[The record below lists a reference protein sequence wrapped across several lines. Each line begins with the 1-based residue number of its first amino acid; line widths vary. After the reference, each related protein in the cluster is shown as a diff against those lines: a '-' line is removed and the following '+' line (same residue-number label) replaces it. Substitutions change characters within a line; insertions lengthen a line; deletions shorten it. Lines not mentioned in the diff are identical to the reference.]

1 MSNPYYVWYHNK
13 DKNLKAETLDDFNSL
28 LTAERGDYQEY
39 TATPLEQQLTT
50 FSINDG
56 DQLLGSGD
64 DEGDLFTLTESS
76 SQTEDEIGYEN
87 ESLDVALLPSDSA
100 SAGADD
106 ENFFAVQPGFA
117 GNDLGQLFT
126 MNSADEE
133 AFSDPFIF
141 LS

>member
-1 MSNPYYVWYHNK
+1 MSNPYYVWYHNQ
-13 DKNLKAETLDDFNSL
+13 DKNLKAETLDDFDPV

-39 TATPLEQQLTT
+39 TATPLEQQLTP
-50 FSINDG
+50 FSVNDG

-64 DEGDLFTLTESS
+64 DEGDLFTLTDTS
-76 SQTEDEIGYEN
+76 SQTEHEIGYEN
-87 ESLDVALLPSDSA
+87 EPQDVALLPSNSA

-106 ENFFAVQPGFA
+106 DNFFAIQPASA
-117 GNDLGQLFT
+117 GNDLDQLFT